1 MPAWHALVAAP
12 QGQNTNKKRNLLL
25 TPSWLCVAFSQFET
39 KWVSAL
45 VRHTIKFLLPD
56 EEAPLLFG
64 TVLVAG
70 ALSVLGTIGARGWTG
85 EIVAYFL
92 GGPFLS
98 LIPSFSL
105 ASAAAVWERVTV
117 CVCVG
122 YEKCA
127 QQGRNNNRD
136 GSSCLSQTRFW
147 RQLDSAQTLTS
158 T

>member
-1 MPAWHALVAAP
+1 MACPGSGTPGPEHQQEKKFVINTKLVVCGL
-12 QGQNTNKKRNLLL
+12 QSVLNK
-25 TPSWLCVAFSQFET
+25 VG
-39 KWVSAL
+39 SAL

-70 ALSVLGTIGARGWTG
+70 AVSVLGTIGARGWTA

-147 RQLDSAQTLTS
+147 RQLDSAQILTS